1 MNIECNFHSIK
12 IELQKVLNLLGATS
26 DHKDLPRFVTKKW
39 IEIYDQSQKYY
50 SVIKKIRIKTPML
63 RADLCD
69 YSDAYIIVKG
79 DITAFKKEYTEAD
92 FPDTLFPDDLFTDN
106 LFPDDL
112 FPDADFPD
120 VAAKAAGRNAARIVV
135 RRAAKTSAVNAAN
148 AVNANDTYKRCGL

>member
-1 MNIECNFHSIK
+1 
-12 IELQKVLNLLGATS
+12 
-26 DHKDLPRFVTKKW
+26 
-39 IEIYDQSQKYY
+39 
-50 SVIKKIRIKTPML
+50 ML

-69 YSDAYIIVKG
+69 YSDAYIIVKR
-79 DITAFKKEYTEAD
+79 DIKAFKRVYIEAD
-92 FPDTLFPDDLFTDN
+92 FPDT

-148 AVNANDTYKRCGL
+148 AVNANDTYKICGL

>member
-1 MNIECNFHSIK
+1 
-12 IELQKVLNLLGATS
+12 
-26 DHKDLPRFVTKKW
+26 
-39 IEIYDQSQKYY
+39 
-50 SVIKKIRIKTPML
+50 ML

-69 YSDAYIIVKG
+69 YSDAYIIVKR
-79 DITAFKKEYTEAD
+79 DIKAFKRVYIEAD

-112 FPDADFPD
+112 VPDADFPD

-148 AVNANDTYKRCGL
+148 AVNANDTYKICGL